1 MAAHAKERES
11 LCHSCHSLA
20 WPGIYYEKMI
30 LELRRKTVVLVDVD
44 MKRMIQNWNAAYLC
58 FSKMLI
64 IGLRNFYVVP
74 KLRFKHGGDKDI
86 NI

>member
-1 MAAHAKERES
+1 M
-11 LCHSCHSLA
+11 
-20 WPGIYYEKMI
+20 
-30 LELRRKTVVLVDVD
+30 VLVDVD

-64 IGLRNFYVVP
+64 IGLRNFYIVP